1 MSPKTAIVTVV
12 VEEDVEVVDMTGTVV
27 ASKVKAVVDHLT
39 EVIKTEATKVETVET
54 EMTEADEEVTTIAM
68 IEEVIVGVTVE
79 SDGDSIMIAVAMT
92 IAKMIED
99 SIEAAETSV
108 DVGAASMNEV
118 VATIVLE
125 VVRILVA
132 ATVAMAETT
141 EMAVH
146 HELGPQLKSS
156 KS

>member
-1 MSPKTAIVTVV
+1 
-12 VEEDVEVVDMTGTVV
+12 
-27 ASKVKAVVDHLT
+27 
-39 EVIKTEATKVETVET
+39 
-54 EMTEADEEVTTIAM
+54 
-68 IEEVIVGVTVE
+68 
-79 SDGDSIMIAVAMT
+79 
-92 IAKMIED
+92 
-99 SIEAAETSV
+99 
-108 DVGAASMNEV
+108 MNEV

>member
-1 MSPKTAIVTVV
+1 
-12 VEEDVEVVDMTGTVV
+12 
-27 ASKVKAVVDHLT
+27 
-39 EVIKTEATKVETVET
+39 
-54 EMTEADEEVTTIAM
+54 M